1 MPEVLR
7 EPSDALSEIFLMLFD
22 IAELTDIDSCAF
34 YVILNALLIQLGVG
48 AALYIPGPRLLS
60 YIILSYSRNSLK
72 YGCLSAYDADS
83 L

>member
-34 YVILNALLIQLGVG
+34 YVILNALLI
-48 AALYIPGPRLLS
+48 
-60 YIILSYSRNSLK
+60 
-72 YGCLSAYDADS
+72 
-83 L
+83 